1 MTPQDFAR
9 QFDVSRETLE
19 KLVVY
24 QALLGKWQQRINLVG
39 PATLGAF
46 WTRHVADS
54 AQLLGLA
61 RRQDRVWLDLGS
73 GGGFPGLVLAM
84 MLEPRGGFVHLVES
98 DERKVAFL
106 RTVIRETGAPAQ
118 VHLSRIETLAEA
130 RPASGH
136 DIGHDSGHGSGV
148 GTGLGSGIG
157 SEAAAAFIGDVQ
169 VITAR
174 ALAALPK
181 LLPLVAPFFNPSTI
195 ALLPKGRGWQE
206 ELTQAEQS
214 WTLEAEIIES
224 VTDKDARVVKLTH
237 LSPR

>member
-84 MLEPRGGFVHLVES
+84 MLEPRGGLVHLVES

-136 DIGHDSGHGSGV
+136 DTGHDTGHGSGV
-148 GTGLGSGIG
+148 G

-214 WTLEAEIIES
+214 WTLEAQIIES

>member
-1 MTPQDFAR
+1 
-9 QFDVSRETLE
+9 
-19 KLVVY
+19 
-24 QALLGKWQQRINLVG
+24 
-39 PATLGAF
+39 
-46 WTRHVADS
+46 
-54 AQLLGLA
+54 
-61 RRQDRVWLDLGS
+61 
-73 GGGFPGLVLAM
+73 

-118 VHLSRIETLAEA
+118 VHLSRIETLAGA

-136 DIGHDSGHGSGV
+136 DTGHGSGV

>member
-118 VHLSRIETLAEA
+118 VHLSRIETLAES

-136 DIGHDSGHGSGV
+136 DTGPGSGV
-148 GTGLGSGIG
+148 GSGLGSG
-157 SEAAAAFIGDVQ
+157 AAAAFIGDVQ

-214 WTLEAEIIES
+214 WTLEAQIIES